1 MPAGQKKIFVGR
13 RIRRLR
19 RELGL
24 TQTAMADDLSISPS
38 YLNLIER
45 NQRPLSVQLLLRLND
60 AYDIDLKELS
70 GEDDGRI
77 AASLKEVFTD
87 PLFSEL
93 QINNTELTD
102 IVGTSP
108 DASQAIFTLY
118 RAYRET
124 ITNAATITEQMA
136 DREVAVDIDAKQFPI
151 DEARDFFHEHTN
163 HFPELETAA
172 ETLWADALDG
182 EDDLDYALRQHL
194 KRAHGFAVKIMP
206 IDFMPDMLWR
216 YDRHSSRL
224 FISEILDHP
233 GRTFQLA
240 FQAGLRA
247 HRDLMDAII
256 LKAGITGEEAA
267 QLCRLGLANYFAG
280 AVMMPYERFLN
291 AAEKLRYDIEILSR
305 RFGASFEQVCHR
317 FTTLQRPGSRGIP
330 FFFLRVDRAGNIS
343 KRFSS
348 SGFHFARFGGT
359 CPRWNVHEAFRTP
372 GKIGTQILQM
382 EDGTTYFSV
391 SRTVAVSSGGFHI
404 PEQQLAIG
412 MGCEISN
419 ARRLV
424 YSDGLDL
431 TESMSV
437 APIGVNCRLC
447 ERVDCNQR
455 AFPPLNRRI
464 SVNDTYRGV
473 VPFSFA
479 EL

>member
-1 MPAGQKKIFVGR
+1 MATARNKIFAGK

-24 TQTAMADDLSISPS
+24 TQTAMADDLGISSS
-38 YLNLIER
+38 YLNLIES

-70 GEDDGRI
+70 GEEDARI
-77 AASLKEVFTD
+77 AASLKEVFSD
-87 PLFSEL
+87 PLFQEL
-93 QINNTELTD
+93 KITNNELTD

-108 DASQAIFTLY
+108 DAAQAMFVLY

-136 DREVAVDIDAKQFPI
+136 DGEVAVDINANQFPV
-151 DEARDFFHEHTN
+151 DVARDFLHDHNN
-163 HFPELETAA
+163 HFPQLETAA
-172 ETLWADALDG
+172 ETLWAEALDG
-182 EDDLDYALRQHL
+182 ADDLDYALRQHL
-194 KRAHGFAVKIMP
+194 KHAHGFTVKVMP
-206 IDFMPDMLWR
+206 IDFMPDKIWR

-224 FISEILDHP
+224 FLSEMLSHP

-240 FQAGLRA
+240 FQAGIRS
-247 HRDLMDAII
+247 HRDLIDGLITE
-256 LKAGITGEEAA
+256 AGITGDEATH
-267 QLCRLGLANYFAG
+267 LCRLGLANYFAG

-291 AAEKLRYDIEILSR
+291 AAEKMRYDIEILSR

-317 FTTLQRPGSRGIP
+317 FTTLQRPGSRGVP
-330 FFFLRVDRAGNIS
+330 YFFLRVDRAGNIS

-372 GKIGTQILQM
+372 GKIITQIFQM
-382 EDGTTYFSV
+382 EDGTTYFSM
-391 SRTVAVSSGGFHI
+391 SCTVTGIGGGFHL
-404 PEQQLAIG
+404 PEQQFAIG
-412 MGCEISN
+412 MGCEIN
-419 ARRLV
+419 HARRLV
-424 YSDGLDL
+424 YADGLDL
-431 TESMSV
+431 TDTASV
-437 APIGVNCRLC
+437 TPIGVNCRLC

-464 SVNDTYRGV
+464 SVNETYRGF